1 VTTGTVTVT
10 EIPGGSVKQV
20 SFAWTSTA
28 GGAAGETTRYRY
40 TGNILKVVTV
50 PGTAGAAPSADY
62 DITIKDSNLV
72 DVANGQLANR
82 HTSNTELVSAS
93 LGAVVHSKLTIAV
106 TNAGNAKS
114 GVCHVYIGSGNELAS
129 SGTDIENGLY
139 GSAGIASF
147 PAAAQAGNGV
157 SIAEVIRYIS
167 DTQLAPVVQ
176 STVRASTVKAQ
187 ASIATAALFTIAGGP
202 VRVLSIV
209 GQITTGLEAK
219 ANALKLTHTPTG
231 GAAVD
236 LCATVESNAAAIR
249 KCLVLNGVK
258 ATALQITTDI
268 GVVTLG
274 NQSGMPI
281 VLTAGAVGLTAA
293 DTATGAISWYM
304 EYEPLVP
311 GATVVAA

>member
-1 VTTGTVTVT
+1 MTTGTVTVT
-10 EIPGGSVKQV
+10 EITVGGIRKV

-62 DITIKDSNLV
+62 DITLKDSDLV
-72 DVANGQLANR
+72 DVANGQLVNR
-82 HTSNTELVSAS
+82 HTSNTEWVLTS
-93 LGAVVHSKLTIAV
+93 LGAIVHSKLTLGV

-114 GVCHVYIGSGNELAS
+114 GVCHVYIGTGGELAA

-139 GSAGIASF
+139 GSAGIVTW
-147 PAAAQAGNGV
+147 PAAAAPANGV
-157 SIAEVIRYIS
+157 SLAEGLRYAVE
-167 DTQLAPVVQ
+167 TQLAPIAQ
-176 STVRASTVKAQ
+176 NTVRASTVKAQ

-202 VRVLSIV
+202 VRVLSVV

-268 GVVTLG
+268 GVVTLA